1 MFCCL
6 RTCLNGGH
14 IRKPAAAASRLR
26 EPDVHLDAAH
36 MGADVILLS
45 HQLRVTGTGGVLAT
59 APLVQSKSYFEVKI
73 QQGGSWSV
81 GLATRQTDLSRKCG
95 GGDRES
101 WCLCSDNA
109 TRHNDQEE
117 FRPVVQA
124 ACTTQPSRMAN
135 GILNNS
141 AAKAAGLIAIEDL
154 QQEDLLMTTGV
165 ASPDVGIGDS
175 LIASPQRDFPDE
187 GDIVG
192 VAFDH
197 VELNFYFNGKNLE
210 VPFRN
215 VRGAALFP
223 VIYVGNGAILDII
236 LDNFSHGPPP
246 GFERI
251 LLEQS
256 LL

>member
-1 MFCCL
+1 MSGKGEIIQIHIGQAGVQIANACWELFCL
-6 RTCLNGGH
+6 EHG
-14 IRKPAAAASRLR
+14 
-26 EPDVHLDAAH
+26 
-36 MGADVILLS
+36 IL
-45 HQLRVTGTGGVLAT
+45 
-59 APLVQSKSYFEVKI
+59 
-73 QQGGSWSV
+73 
-81 GLATRQTDLSRKCG
+81 
-95 GGDRES
+95 
-101 WCLCSDNA
+101 
-109 TRHNDQEE
+109 
-117 FRPVVQA
+117 
-124 ACTTQPSRMAN
+124 AN
-135 GILNNS
+135 GRLTQTPM
-141 AAKAAGLIAIEDL
+141 D
-154 QQEDLLMTTGV
+154 
-165 ASPDVGIGDS
+165 DS
-175 LIASPQRDFPDE
+175 FLTFFELTSSQPCVQPRE

-223 VIYVGNGAILDII
+223 VIYGKVILYYSKSTKSKISLSVGNGAILDII